1 MLHRRCVG
9 YSLHAKI
16 VGDINDVSIPSRS
29 LWMKEDSANMGQY
42 INVDLTQLYNGDLSI
57 KERSVMNVDDVF
69 LVLHRHWVMDT
80 ANFLDGRQ
88 RLQVAFLVLTIAYT
102 ASRPGTLVCVARNEK
117 KSRGYAIGEDE
128 DENENRGFGDNEQGK
143 TSDDGTEYFHI
154 EGRYLD
160 FDGKDFGQASTALG
174 ISKFRGTM
182 STALD
187 AVPLKYHPN
196 EKDVRCELIDC
207 GKRFLA

>member
-1 MLHRRCVG
+1 M
-9 YSLHAKI
+9 
-16 VGDINDVSIPSRS
+16 
-29 LWMKEDSANMGQY
+29 
-42 INVDLTQLYNGDLSI
+42 
-57 KERSVMNVDDVF
+57 
-69 LVLHRHWVMDT
+69 
-80 ANFLDGRQ
+80 
-88 RLQVAFLVLTIAYT
+88 IAYT
-102 ASRPGTLVCVARNEK
+102 ASRPGALVYVARNEK

-128 DENENRGFGDNEQGK
+128 DENENRGPGEEDSADHDWDNERGK
-143 TSDDGTEYFHI
+143 TLDDDTEYFHI

-174 ISKFRGTM
+174 ISKFRGTKYID
-182 STALD
+182 SLD